1 MDFAL
6 LILIFLAFFNSGQLL
21 TKKILG
27 LNFIESDE
35 AFIFSTAV
43 GSIFF
48 STLVTALVFTG
59 WITPLVCW
67 CILGVFLLIG
77 WKNLLKLKLIMNSL
91 REIVVQDTELKNLA
105 LSFLGLLTLL
115 SIGLAMA
122 PASATDALVHHL
134 AVPKAFLQ
142 AGGLVNL
149 PDNIY
154 SFFPQQI
161 EMLYLFALALGTDS
175 LAQLTGLGVVFLL
188 LFALW
193 HYSRKKMDH
202 NHAWLTPLIFFST
215 PTIFIAASSA
225 HVALQATTYI
235 FLAFY
240 CWENGYERNECS
252 WFVLMT
258 LFAGAAISSKLN
270 CAIILPLAIL
280 GLAVHGRNHK
290 NVKQATI
297 QSLILVLGSLLI
309 LSPWLVKNYFF
320 TGNPLAPYL
329 MNILGVENGI
339 NWDAARSQMRSE
351 YLSSFGMGHS
361 IFNFL
366 SLPINLTFF
375 SEPNSLKFD
384 GEIGILYFL
393 LLPTLLGLSRNVFPA
408 IIVFLV
414 LLAFWFQQTQTVLL
428 LSPTLVFLSL
438 LLVSGLNH
446 IFKNH
451 QGGKLEKYFLT
462 GILAIGI
469 LFNTSQIMKEWFRVN
484 PLSYILNK
492 ETREQFLSRQIKAY
506 PSYDDVNKL
515 LNKNDKVLM
524 VYTKNLGYLMNRP
537 FLSDTLFESHTL
549 SEIID
554 KGVYAADIINR
565 LKARGIT
572 HILFDFNQVFGKDS
586 VLTMGERAIFKNFL
600 IKHGEQ
606 ISAKNGFL
614 LYRFMLDSD
623 GKQAKILLNH

>member
-1 MDFAL
+1 M
-6 LILIFLAFFNSGQLL
+6 
-21 TKKILG
+21 
-27 LNFIESDE
+27 
-35 AFIFSTAV
+35 
-43 GSIFF
+43 
-48 STLVTALVFTG
+48 VTN
-59 WITPLVCW
+59 
-67 CILGVFLLIG
+67 
-77 WKNLLKLKLIMNSL
+77 K
-91 REIVVQDTELKNLA
+91 DTELKSLA
-105 LSFLGLLTLL
+105 QSFIGLLTIL
-115 SIGLAMA
+115 SIGSAMA
-122 PASATDALVHHL
+122 PASATDALTHHL

-142 AGGLVNL
+142 AGGLINL
-149 PDNIY
+149 PNNIY

-193 HYSRKKMDH
+193 HYSRKKIGH
-202 NHAWLTPLIFFST
+202 NYSWLTPLIFFST

-225 HVALQATTYI
+225 HVAVQVATYI

-240 CWENGYERNECS
+240 CWENGYERNQYK
-252 WFVLMT
+252 WFLLMT
-258 LFAGAAISSKLN
+258 LFVGAAIATKST
-270 CAIILPLAIL
+270 CAIILPLALL
-280 GLAVHGRNHK
+280 GLAAYGRTHK
-290 NVKQATI
+290 NAKQAAI

-309 LSPWLVKNYFF
+309 LSPWLAKNYFF

-329 MNILGVENGI
+329 MDILGIENGI
-339 NWDAARSQMRSE
+339 NWDAARSQMRYE
-351 YLSSFGMGHS
+351 YFSSFGMGHS
-361 IFNFL
+361 ILNFL

-393 LLPTLLGLSRNVFPA
+393 LLPTLLGLNRKVFPA
-408 IIVFLV
+408 ITVFFV
-414 LLAFWFQQTQTVLL
+414 LLIFWFQQTQTVLL

-438 LLVSGLNH
+438 LLVSGLNQV
-446 IFKNH
+446 FKNH

-492 ETREQFLSRQIKAY
+492 ETREQFLSRQIKVY
-506 PSYDDVNKL
+506 PSYNEVNKL

-572 HILFDFNQVFGKDS
+572 HILFDFNYVFGKDS
-586 VLTMGERAIFKNFL
+586 VLTIGERAIFKNFL
-600 IKHGEQ
+600 IRHGEQ
-606 ISAKNGFL
+606 LSAKNGFL
-614 LYRFMLDSD
+614 LYRFMLDSN
-623 GKQAKILLNH
+623 GKQVKIPLNH